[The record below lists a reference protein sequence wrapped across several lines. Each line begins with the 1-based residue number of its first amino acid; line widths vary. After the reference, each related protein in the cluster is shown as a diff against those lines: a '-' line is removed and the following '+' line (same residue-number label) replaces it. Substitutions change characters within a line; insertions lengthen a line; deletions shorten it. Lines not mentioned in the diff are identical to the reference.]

1 MADEWLER
9 GAAQYDSLKRTAI
22 EPWVTQGA
30 DEYDRI
36 TGGKVQMSL
45 DFGLKQNPDSH
56 AQTQQSAK
64 KLGVP
69 LDMAER
75 NPDEINGIVNRNDI
89 YSKLQDTEFVKKAFE
104 DPNFASVAH
113 DDVDA
118 LSKFENTVKA
128 LGVGGTQATL
138 GIAESIWRTPESIGR
153 VSDAIS
159 QGLGINKLSATL
171 KGMGAPD
178 WLTGT
183 KNPALELLSRGID
196 VGDTHLAGTSD
207 VADAVGRSTEILGE
221 EFKSFSR
228 IAEKGRAADFAFT
241 AALKGD
247 LAPLADIVT
256 DPEAWAGFI
265 GQAAPSLYMAY
276 KSGGAIPFIAWLES
290 MEVANDAA
298 DFEKRTGQKIDP
310 VEFTQAAAQVALV
323 NSFLEKLGLDK
334 VFGQAGK
341 GKLTSMIT
349 GAVTEGATEG
359 LQQFNTNVAE
369 YLTFDPNK
377 KLSEGILGSVMG
389 GMGAGGPSGVLSA
402 MGRASGP
409 NSEFAQKLTKSQ
421 KAFDDQAKMDAA
433 VESVMEV
440 KTKQRKPEAVKE
452 FVDNILGAESEV
464 FIPAEDA
471 DVFFQSHPEIMENLP
486 PEIAESIQES
496 IVTGGDVSITKSD
509 YLTYLSEFHEE
520 LSDSLRND
528 MDGMTAK
535 EANEWVEQGNEQ
547 FEVEA
552 ERILA
557 EQEMESEFRD
567 SAENVATKIKEQIV
581 QTGRFTEEAAEKYSQ
596 LHKAFAVTVAER
608 IGKTPEEV
616 YEQFGLEV
624 RGAPILTKEGAVK
637 ALMQAEPTRDQPTDE
652 EIDTFIVKM
661 NEAHRAS
668 EAGNKE
674 RLKRVLAGL
683 PYDQSQIETLFQLPT
698 ETEAFK
704 KWFGESKAV
713 DENGE
718 PLVVYH
724 GSNQSIEQFDI
735 ERLGDSTY
743 TESAK
748 QAIFF
753 TNDTRNAGEFAQ
765 KAGEVVRADTVEFE
779 KTIESLQKRI
789 EAAEKKGNYDLAEEL
804 TVEWENLETASIAAP
819 DITGQNILPIFL
831 SIKNPLIIDYEER
844 TPGREFSKSGKGITD
859 YLSEAKENGN
869 DGVILKNIN
878 DSRNDF
884 ISDHYAVFE
893 PTQIKSQFNIG
904 LFDPT
909 DPRILF
915 QEGEAPRAQIQF
927 DDGALITLLQDADL
941 SSFLHESGHFF
952 FEAYKNLAV
961 ENPEIM
967 EDMQTLLDFVEVDN
981 LETWNSMSLEQRRDG
996 HEKVARAFEA
1006 YLFEGKSPNIE
1017 MQSLFSRFRDWLLN
1031 VYQNLTKLNVELTD
1045 EVRQVFDRMLATN
1058 EQIREKEVARAYEP
1072 LFESA
1077 EEAGMTEKQ
1086 WKDYQNMDERRRIV
1100 SESQLQTRS
1109 LKDMKWLSKAKG
1121 KALKELQKEAKDKRK
1136 AMRAEVSEEVS
1147 SEPVYRAMNFFRKG
1161 ELDGVKSDLHKLDQD
1176 EFVALFPNVK
1186 LPRGMTQKEGLPLNL
1201 AAEMLNFTSGDELGQ
1216 AITTAEPQKARVDR
1230 LTDERMLEAYG
1241 DLTDPVALE
1250 RAAEEAIHNEAHTR
1264 FLHTELSSMTKRTA
1278 TGNVLNRAAKQYA
1291 EEAIS
1296 RKKIREI
1303 RPFQYSSAEA
1313 RAAKNAEK
1321 SIIQGD
1327 RESAAEH
1334 KRAQVLNNHF
1344 FRAANNAQTE
1354 TEKMVRYL
1362 KKFDREG
1369 TRKNIDR
1376 DYLGQIDKF
1385 LEQYEFRKVSFKEL
1399 DKRESLAE
1407 WIADQENMG
1416 FDPVVDEALLDA
1428 ARKKNYRNMTF
1439 EELRGLRDSVKNI
1452 EHLGRL
1458 KNKMLRQKDKREFS
1472 ARMVEADE
1480 SIRENANRSVKE
1492 RGTPSDVLGKM
1503 GSWARN
1509 LAAIH
1514 RKAASI
1520 VREMDGGKDNGVMYN
1535 LITQGASE
1543 SGDNETELTMQDAKK
1558 MADIFDPVMGDIHKG
1573 GIPGNIYAAKKL
1585 IPGTDFSMTKEEVLM
1600 FGMNWGNEG
1609 NRQRLLDGGMVGR
1622 ESISNAEAQAIL
1634 DTLTAKDLAFIQGVL
1649 DHIGSKRD
1657 EISAQ
1662 ERRLTGVEPQ
1672 WIEATPIVTKNGTI
1686 PGGYFPAKYDVV
1698 LSTRSESLDAANDLR
1713 MAMKGAFNNS
1723 TTRKSYTQKRADEV
1737 KGRPIWLNFDTIS
1750 RHMSEVNHRLS
1761 WQDWI
1766 VDANRTLK
1774 ALDAPIREHYG
1785 PEILK
1790 ELRDVVRDV
1799 TDGDMQAQHAWEQ
1812 AVNRF
1817 RVGATIVGLG
1827 WRFSTALIQ
1836 PSGLAQSW
1844 SRVGSRN
1851 MIKGIKQYLQSPLKA
1866 GRLADEKSKMMR
1878 GRAITMQRETNEVL
1892 NTIRAGD
1899 SIGKVKASMFVM
1911 IQKMQRTVDIPTWWG
1926 AYEKA
1931 LAELEIETAQ
1941 DQQTRDD
1948 IEAKAI
1954 AIADQTVKDTQS
1966 SGMIFDLAKIQR
1978 GSPIAKLFT
1987 NFYSYFS
1994 ATYNLNV
2001 ETIRKGAKTPSEVLA
2016 MASDLFVINIMPVI
2030 FSTALHEMLKPECNG
2045 DIECLGEKLAEEQI
2059 SYIMGLTL
2067 PTREL
2072 GAGVPKLFGLETYEY
2087 KGPAGLRPFIDVAS
2101 LQTQLAQG
2109 EADAAL
2115 YRSLNK
2121 VAGAVLHYPAGQVNN
2136 TIEGIIAIENGEVEG
2151 VGVVQALL
2159 AGPPR

>member
-9 GAAQYDSLKRTAI
+9 GAAQYDSLKKTAV
-22 EPWVTQGA
+22 EPWVSQGA

-56 AQTQQSAK
+56 AQTQKSAK

-69 LDMAER
+69 IDMAER

-104 DPNFASVAH
+104 DPNFASIAH

-128 LGVGGTQATL
+128 LGVGGTQATI
-138 GIAESIWRTPESIGR
+138 GVAESIWRTPEAIGR
-153 VSDAIS
+153 VSDAIN

-196 VGDTHLAGTSD
+196 VGDAHLAGTSN

-221 EFKSFSR
+221 EFESFGR
-228 IAEKGRAADFAFT
+228 IAEKGRAADLAFT

-276 KSGGAIPFIAWLES
+276 KSGGSIPFIAWLES

-341 GKLTSMIT
+341 GKLTSLIT

-389 GMGAGGPSGVLSA
+389 GMGAGGPSGVASA

-409 NSEFAQKLTKSQ
+409 NSEFAQRLTKSQ

-535 EANEWVEQGNEQ
+535 EAGEWVEQGNEQ

-557 EQEMESEFRD
+557 EQEMESEFRTQ
-567 SAENVATKIKEQIV
+567 AENVASKIKEQIV

-608 IGKTPEEV
+608 LNKTPEQV
-616 YEQFGLEV
+616 YQDLGL
-624 RGAPILTKEGAVK
+624 RITGAQIEGE
-637 ALMQAEPTRDQPTDE
+637 ALSQAP
-652 EIDTFIVKM
+652 
-661 NEAHRAS
+661 
-668 EAGNKE
+668 KE
-674 RLKRVLAGL
+674 RLFA
-683 PYDQSQIETLFQLPT
+683 ETTL
-698 ETEAFK
+698 
-704 KWFGESKAV
+704 
-713 DENGE
+713 
-718 PLVVYH
+718 
-724 GSNQSIEQFDI
+724 
-735 ERLGDSTY
+735 
-743 TESAK
+743 
-748 QAIFF
+748 QAIRDQGYAESITEEGNVQVFHGTSKKNAKSIQRSGKFKGHPFF
-753 TNDTRNAGEFAQ
+753 ALD
-765 KAGEVVRADTVEFE
+765 RAT
-779 KTIESLQKRI
+779 
-789 EAAEKKGNYDLAEEL
+789 AEKYARQTGEDFEVIEL
-804 TVEWENLETASIAAP
+804 TVDP
-819 DITGQNILPIFL
+819 DFILP
-831 SIKNPLIIDYEER
+831 
-844 TPGREFSKSGKGITD
+844 TAG
-859 YLSEAKENGN
+859 YLSARVEGLELDE
-869 DGVILKNIN
+869 DGVYKVKKLP
-878 DSRNDF
+878 
-884 ISDHYAVFE
+884 E
-893 PTQIKSQFNIG
+893 G
-904 LFDPT
+904 
-909 DPRILF
+909 ILF
-915 QEGEAPRAQIQF
+915 QEARGQIQF
-927 DDGALITLLQDADL
+927 DDGALITLLEGADL
-941 SSFLHESGHFF
+941 STFLHESGHFF
-952 FEAYKNLAV
+952 FEAYKTLSD
-961 ENPEIM
+961 NPEIA

-1086 WKDYQNMDERRRIV
+1086 WQDYQNMDERRRVV

-1121 KALKELQKEAKDKRK
+1121 KALRELQKEAKDKRK

-1161 ELDGVKSDLHKLDQD
+1161 ELDGVKPDLHKLDQD
-1176 EFVALFPNVK
+1176 EFVALFPNIK
-1186 LPRGMTQKEGLPLNL
+1186 LPRGMTQKEGLPFSL

-1216 AITTAEPQKARVDR
+1216 AITAAEPQKARVDR
-1230 LTDERMLEAYG
+1230 LTDERMMEAYG
-1241 DLTDPVALE
+1241 DLTDPVTLE

-1264 FLHTELSSMTKRTA
+1264 FLHTELSSLTKRTA

-1303 RPFQYSSAEA
+1303 RPYQYSAAEA

-1344 FRAANNAQTE
+1344 FGAANNAQKE

-1385 LEQYEFRKVSFKEL
+1385 LEQYEFRKISFKEL
-1399 DKRESLAE
+1399 DKRESLAG
-1407 WIADQENMG
+1407 WIADQENLG

-1472 ARMVEADE
+1472 ARMVEADD

-1520 VREMDGGKDNGVMYN
+1520 IREMDGGKDNGVMYN
-1535 LITQGASE
+1535 LFTQGASE

-1585 IPGTDFSMTKEEVLM
+1585 VPGTDFSMTKEEVLM

-1657 EISAQ
+1657 EIAAQ

-1766 VDANRTLK
+1766 VDSNRVLK
-1774 ALDAPIREHYG
+1774 ALDSPIREHYG

-1851 MIKGIKQYLQSPLKA
+1851 MIKGIKQYLQNPLKA
-1866 GRLADEKSKMMR
+1866 GRMADEKSKMMR

-2016 MASDLFVINIMPVI
+2016 MASDLFVINVMPVI

-2121 VAGAVLHYPAGQVNN
+2121 VAGSVLHYPAGQVNN